1 MAIEDNIKISCMGA
15 VGFIG
20 SSILIQYPDRGDEM
34 IGIGHRNNSYDPV
47 IKRVGLA
54 PHVAMPALICVSP
67 TLVSG
72 LFAILFILIH
82 LCSFRIRT

>member
-1 MAIEDNIKISCMGA
+1 MAIEDNIKISCLGA

-34 IGIGHRNNSYDPV
+34 IGIDHHNNSYDPV
-47 IKRVGLA
+47 IKGVGLA
-54 PHVAMPALICVSP
+54 PYVAMPALICVSP

-72 LFAILFILIH
+72 LFSILFILIR
-82 LCSFRIRT
+82 LYSSRIRI